1 MSCWRIEAKALL
13 NHVAEVGQVRQTLE
27 SELILDGRAVQL
39 LEFGASPLKAFPIG
53 HEVEEGVL
61 GGVLSCLRPSN
72 HQV

>member
-13 NHVAEVGQVRQTLE
+13 NHVAKVGQVRQTLE

-39 LEFGASPLKAFPIG
+39 LKFGAGPLKALLIG